1 MVIRGSPAQAG
12 RYEVMLITRKK
23 ETFHGKLAFP
33 GGHIDYNED
42 PVDACLRE
50 LEEECNV
57 VGANPVLLTVK
68 GKPGRDPRYHM
79 ISIVYLVEVDPA
91 SVPQAQD
98 DALSAAWYDL
108 GEVLQ
113 TPDQFAFDHHE
124 ILLELC
130 DKHSEKYGQFRP

>member
-91 SVPQAQD
+91 SMPQAQD